1 MLLFNDESRP
11 GLSFE
16 KASTHENAW
25 PGLQAIV
32 EARDAHINAP
42 DREHPFQIEQ
52 QSCCGAGGQYG
63 FSLEYVKQERLMDT
77 LQNMRVFVRV
87 VEAGSF
93 TAAAQSL
100 NSTTGAMSRAVSELE
115 AHLRTRLMNRST
127 RRLAL
132 TTAGERYLKRCQ
144 QILADVD
151 NAEEEASCAQERPSG
166 VLRMYSF
173 ASIGQHYVLPAISRY
188 RALYPDV
195 TVELTLSQRMPDLFE
210 GSSDVA
216 VVTASTLPNSDLV
229 SLLLGAT
236 FNILCASP
244 AYLRAHGTPQH
255 PHDLARHECLI
266 LQIPAFPANEWLLEG
281 PNGSELMEVSGPVQV
296 NIAESLVVAIR
307 EGMGIGMLPLYA
319 AIDGLRDGSMV
330 RVLPEHTLQKMNIY
344 ALYPSRKFIDA
355 KTRTWV
361 EFLRSHMPKVIARD
375 EALLAELG
383 QTDPLASSL
392 PAHASPVVEPGKPL
406 EH

>member
-1 MLLFNDESRP
+1 
-11 GLSFE
+11 
-16 KASTHENAW
+16 
-25 PGLQAIV
+25 
-32 EARDAHINAP
+32 
-42 DREHPFQIEQ
+42 
-52 QSCCGAGGQYG
+52 
-63 FSLEYVKQERLMDT
+63 MDT

-151 NAEEEASCAQERPSG
+151 TAEEEASCAHERPTG
-166 VLRMYSF
+166 ALRMHSF

-188 RALYPDV
+188 RTQYPEV
-195 TVELTLSQRMPDLFE
+195 RVELTLSQRMPDLFE
-210 GSSDVA
+210 GSSDVS
-216 VVTASTLPNSDLV
+216 VVTASSLPNSDLV
-229 SLLLGAT
+229 SLLLGST

-244 AYLRAHGTPQH
+244 AYLRTHGAPQQ
-255 PHDLARHECLI
+255 PRDLAHHECLI
-266 LQIPAFPANEWLLEG
+266 LQTPAFPANDWLLEG
-281 PNGSELMEVSGPVQV
+281 PSGSELMQVSGPVQV

-319 AIDGLRDGSMV
+319 AIDGLRDGSLV
-330 RVLPEHTLQKMNIY
+330 RVLPQHTLQRMNIY

-361 EFLRSHMPKVIARD
+361 EFLRAHMPKVIARD
-375 EALLAELG
+375 EALLAEVGLVDPLEAILPVHPGSIVEQLG
-383 QTDPLASSL
+383 Q
-392 PAHASPVVEPGKPL
+392 KP